1 MSLNKCSK
9 IGIIFANAGVVMI
22 KNLFFL
28 LFLLNLNLSAQET
41 DKEQEL
47 QQELSEMDSISPED
61 LAVFDTIQLQNAE
74 MIHLNL
80 DTDMEKKYYLWLR
93 KRVRDVWPYVK
104 IAVEEYNEIQDT
116 AQYFNSKRAKRKY
129 IKKRQ
134 QDLADQFEDKLKDLS
149 LSRGQ
154 ILIKL
159 IHRETNETTYDII
172 KELRGGV
179 NAFLWN
185 SAGGAFDLD
194 LKTEFDPHKTR
205 EDLYIQVILE
215 KDFRSGRLEPIKEN

>member
-1 MSLNKCSK
+1 
-9 IGIIFANAGVVMI
+9 MI

-28 LFLLNLNLSAQET
+28 LFFLHLNLSAQET
-41 DKEQEL
+41 DKEQES

-116 AQYFNSKRAKRKY
+116 AQYFDSKRARRKY

-134 QDLADQFEDKLKDLS
+134 EDLADQFEDKLKDLS

-215 KDFRSGRLEPIKEN
+215 KDFRSGRLEPVKGN

>member
-1 MSLNKCSK
+1 M
-9 IGIIFANAGVVMI
+9 
-22 KNLFFL
+22 FFL

>member
-1 MSLNKCSK
+1 
-9 IGIIFANAGVVMI
+9 MI

>member
-1 MSLNKCSK
+1 M
-9 IGIIFANAGVVMI
+9 F
-22 KNLFFL
+22 KNLFFFIL
-28 LFLLNLNLSAQET
+28 LLNLNLLAQET

-47 QQELSEMDSISPED
+47 QREISEMDSISPED
-61 LAVFDTIQLQNAE
+61 LAVFDTIHLQNAE

-80 DTDMEKKYYLWLR
+80 DRDMEKKYYLWLR

-104 IAVEEYNEIQDT
+104 VAVEEYNDIRDT
-116 AQYFNSKRAKRKY
+116 AQYFNSKRAKGKY

-134 QDLADQFEDKLKDLS
+134 EDLAEQFEEKLKDLS

-159 IHRETNETTYDII
+159 IHKETGQTTYDII
-172 KELRGGV
+172 KDLRGGV

-215 KDFRSGRLEPIKEN
+215 KDFRSGRLE

>member
-1 MSLNKCSK
+1 
-9 IGIIFANAGVVMI
+9 
-22 KNLFFL
+22 
-28 LFLLNLNLSAQET
+28 LNLSAQET

>member
-172 KELRGGV
+172 KEL
-179 NAFLWN
+179 
-185 SAGGAFDLD
+185 
-194 LKTEFDPHKTR
+194 
-205 EDLYIQVILE
+205 
-215 KDFRSGRLEPIKEN
+215 